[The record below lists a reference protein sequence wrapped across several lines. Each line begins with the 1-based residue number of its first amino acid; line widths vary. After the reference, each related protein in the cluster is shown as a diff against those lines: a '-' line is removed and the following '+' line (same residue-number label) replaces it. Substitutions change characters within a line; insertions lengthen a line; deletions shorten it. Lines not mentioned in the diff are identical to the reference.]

1 MIDLVR
7 DREVLDLAQ
16 REAAGWFETARP
28 TPTAIGQL
36 LESWEQRFKLIAV
49 G

>member
-7 DREVLDLAQ
+7 DRELLDLAQ
-16 REAAGWFETARP
+16 REAAHYLDSVAP
-28 TPTAIGQL
+28 TPAATKQL
-36 LESWEQRFKLIAV
+36 IENWEARFKLIEV